1 MTPPI
6 KVLIVE
12 DDPVQQ
18 LLLMD
23 WLGLITGTELLGC
36 ADSAKEGLR
45 ILRDGNVD
53 ILLLDIY
60 LPDVTGMNLIKSLP
74 APPKI
79 ILQSSSMDHAIEG
92 FDIGVVDYLV
102 KPYTFERFSKAI
114 QRAMELISGK
124 SVTDPPEHLEKPGD
138 HIFIKSGYD
147 LHKVRVRDIRYIEAM
162 QNYSRLHLVGDEE
175 LVTLVSLRR
184 LHEQLGEAYFFR
196 SQKSFLV
203 NLRHIEGLGKD
214 HVKIG
219 GKNLPL
225 GTAYREALEIAWIN
239 ARVITR

>member
-1 MTPPI
+1 MKPLN
-6 KVLIVE
+6 VLIIE
-12 DDPVQQ
+12 DEPVQQ

-23 WLGLITGTELLGC
+23 WLGFIPETALLGC
-36 ADSAKEGLR
+36 VDSAKEGLG
-45 ILRDGNVD
+45 ILREGNVD

-60 LPDVTGMNLIKSLP
+60 LPDITGISLIKSLP
-74 APPKI
+74 SPPKI

-114 QRAMELISGK
+114 HRAIELISNKGD
-124 SVTDPPEHLEKPGD
+124 SEAPEPLEKPED
-138 HIFIKSGYD
+138 YIFIKSGYD
-147 LHKVRVRDIRYIEAM
+147 LHKVLVQDIQYIEAM
-162 QNYSRLHLVGDEE
+162 QNYSRIHMAGGEE

-184 LHEQLGEAYFFR
+184 LHEQLGQAFFFR
-196 SQKSFLV
+196 SQKSFLIH
-203 NLRHIEGLGKD
+203 LRHIEGLGKD

-219 GKNLPL
+219 GKTIPM
-225 GTAYREALEIAWIN
+225 GAAYRESLETAWIN